1 MLVSRFL
8 MDYSV
13 ILPSYN
19 EASNIGRSID
29 SVKIAAQKAEIACEI
44 IVVDNC
50 STDDTVCIARN
61 HGAVVLQNTCGQR
74 HTIAHLR
81 NMGAAMAKGRI
92 LAFLDSDM
100 AVPDNWFVAAERIFQ
115 AGFTGLMGFAETV
128 PEDAGWVAK
137 AWGDMRFSGAAR
149 EVDFIDGRNML
160 IPRQLFVE
168 TGGFDDSLITCED
181 KEFGIRV
188 KKCGW
193 PVLRSPEAVLIH
205 WGYERNL
212 LEFIKK
218 EFWRQ
223 SSSLYMINRL
233 GVTLRTLRHPLL
245 SLYHLIIPLIVIALF
260 VNDLYWLAVC
270 AFALWVLPSII
281 IALNKA
287 MTGKSNALPFW
298 FLTFMR
304 WNISGLA
311 LLKQLFMG
319 VSLVKKT

>member
-1 MLVSRFL
+1 

-29 SVKIAAQKAEIACEI
+29 SVRIAAQQAEIACEI

-50 STDDTVCIARN
+50 STDDTVRIAGN
-61 HGAVVLQNTCGQR
+61 HGAVVFQDSCGQR

-81 NMGAAMAKGRI
+81 NMGAATARGRI

-100 AVPDNWFVAAERIFQ
+100 SVPENWFIAAERIFQ
-115 AGFTGLMGFAETV
+115 SGFTGLLGFAETV

-137 AWGDMRFSGAAR
+137 AWGDMRFVGAAR

-168 TGGFDDSLITCED
+168 TGGFDDSLVTCED
-181 KEFGIRV
+181 KEFGMRV
-188 KKCGW
+188 KRRGW

-223 SSSLYMINRL
+223 GSSLYMMNRL
-233 GVTLRTLRHPLL
+233 GVNLRTLRHPLL
-245 SLYHLIIPLIVIALF
+245 SLYHLIIPSIVITLL
-260 VNDLYWLAVC
+260 VNDLYGLAAC
-270 AFALWVLPSII
+270 AFALWILPSII

-287 MTGKSNALPFW
+287 MTGKSNALAFW
-298 FLTFMR
+298 FLTFLR

-311 LLKQLFMG
+311 LLKQFLMS